1 MGAASVGA
9 ASIGG
14 RASVGGDLDGDDRIS
29 DGTTGGAPSVPSQA
43 GARPPVPG
51 PGETLGGLKGARTEL
66 RNQMRSRRRL
76 RMVTLISL
84 AAVVLIVLPVFFGLR
99 SAGRDPVF
107 RSLDALNVP
116 SWAQTKVD
124 DRSSGSQWC
133 FIDCRFRERTAD
145 SSKPLKETTAAY
157 DQALRAGGWA
167 PWKVAECPEQPID
180 PASGTYSCWK
190 RDEFTLDLQVS
201 LPDCAVDALAAQDP
215 AALPSSAVAPTEDP
229 KKCVGSTVS
238 MKVQNAITDTRGKK
252 GSGQTPD
259 LIGETPDP
267 TFSDDPLLGTPTPSA
282 S

>member
-1 MGAASVGA
+1 VGTASVGA
-9 ASIGG
+9 APVGG
-14 RASVGGDLDGDDRIS
+14 RALAGSDADGEER
-29 DGTTGGAPSVPSQA
+29 DGVPASARA

-76 RMVTLISL
+76 RVVTLVSL
-84 AAVVLIVLPVFFGLR
+84 AAIVLIVLPVFFGLR

-107 RSLDALNVP
+107 TSLDSLDVP
-116 SWAQTKVD
+116 SWAQTRVQ

-133 FIDCRFRERTAD
+133 FLDCRFRERTAD
-145 SSKPLKETTAAY
+145 SAKPLKETTAAY
-157 DQALRAGGWA
+157 NDALKAAGWQS
-167 PWKVAECPEQPID
+167 WKVAECPEQPID

-190 RDEFTLDLQVS
+190 RDEFTLDLEVS

-215 AALPSSAVAPTEDP
+215 AALPSAAVPPAGDP
-229 KKCVGSTVS
+229 KRCVGSTVS
-238 MKVQNAITDTRGKK
+238 MKVQNAISDTRGKREPK
-252 GSGQTPD
+252 QSPD